1 MALRNDS
8 REQLLRA
15 ADRAQALNEVLNPKS
30 NDPKSNDPKSNDPKS
45 NDPKSNDPKSN
56 DPKSSAQVG
65 PQRPLCSGSRNF
77 PAHGRIN
84 VKNSSD
90 AVAYPQFATPDG
102 SAKDRPRNVAAVRRC
117 AP

>member
-8 REQLLRA
+8 RNQLLRP
-15 ADRAQALNEVLNPKS
+15 ADRAQDLNELLNHKS
-30 NDPKSNDPKSNDPKS
+30 NDPKSNG
-45 NDPKSNDPKSN
+45 PKSN

-65 PQRPLCSGSRNF
+65 PQRPLCSGLRNF

-102 SAKDRPRNVAAVRRC
+102 SAKDRPRNVAA
-117 AP
+117 

>member
-15 ADRAQALNEVLNPKS
+15 ADRAQDLNEVLN
-30 NDPKSNDPKSNDPKS
+30 PKSNDPKS

-90 AVAYPQFATPDG
+90 AVAYPQFATLDG